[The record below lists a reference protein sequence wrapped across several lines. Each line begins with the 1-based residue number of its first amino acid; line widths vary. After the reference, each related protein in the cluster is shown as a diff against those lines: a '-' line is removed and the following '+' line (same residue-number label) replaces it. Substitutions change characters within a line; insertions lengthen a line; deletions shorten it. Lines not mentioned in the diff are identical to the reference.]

1 MNYLKVLKKT
11 NIQLLINNNSNLNID
26 EHFFYTLS
34 LVTLDKISYP
44 LEAAEISL
52 KLTDDEEMRK
62 LNKKHRSLDKTTDVL
77 SFPMNETKNIE
88 ENILGD
94 IVISVDTLRKQA
106 KKYDMTIND
115 ELAFLYVHGLLHL
128 LGYDHEI
135 SQTEENNMFK
145 LQNEILLYNKYL
157 TGGLSLG
164 K

>member
-1 MNYLKVLKKT
+1 MNYLKMLKKT
-11 NIQLLINNNSNLNID
+11 KIKLLVDNNSSLEIEED
-26 EHFFYTLS
+26 FFYNLS

-52 KLTDDEEMRK
+52 KLTDDEEMRE

-77 SFPMNETKNIE
+77 SFPMNETKIIE

-145 LQNEILLYNKYL
+145 LQNEILLI
-157 TGGLSLG
+157 
-164 K
+164 

>member
-1 MNYLKVLKKT
+1 MFKK
-11 NIQLLINNNSNLNID
+11 IKIKLLVDNNSSLEIEED
-26 EHFFYTLS
+26 FFYNLS

-44 LEAAEISL
+44 LETAEISL
-52 KLTDDEEMRK
+52 KLTDDEEMRE

-77 SFPMNETKNIE
+77 SFPMNETKIIE

-145 LQNEILLYNKYL
+145 LQNEILLYNKCL

>member
-145 LQNEILLYNKYL
+145 LQNEILLI
-157 TGGLSLG
+157 
-164 K
+164 

>member
-1 MNYLKVLKKT
+1 MLKKT

-52 KLTDDEEMRK
+52 KLTDDKEMRK

-145 LQNEILLYNKYL
+145 LQNEILLYNKCL
-157 TGGLSLG
+157 TGGSSLG

>member
-1 MNYLKVLKKT
+1 MNYLKMLKKT
-11 NIQLLINNNSNLNID
+11 NIQLLVNNNSNLNID

-44 LEAAEISL
+44 LETAEISL
-52 KLTDDEEMRK
+52 KLTDDEEMRE

-94 IVISVDTLRKQA
+94 IVISVNTLRKQA
-106 KKYDMTIND
+106 KKYDMTVND

-145 LQNEILLYNKYL
+145 LQNEILLI
-157 TGGLSLG
+157 
-164 K
+164 

>member
-1 MNYLKVLKKT
+1 MNYLKMFKK
-11 NIQLLINNNSNLNID
+11 IKIKLLVDNNSSLEIEED
-26 EHFFYTLS
+26 FFYNLS

>member
-1 MNYLKVLKKT
+1 MLKKT
-11 NIQLLINNNSNLNID
+11 KIKLLVDNNSSLEIEED
-26 EHFFYTLS
+26 FFYNLS

-52 KLTDDEEMRK
+52 KLTDDEEMRE

-77 SFPMNETKNIE
+77 SFPMNETKIIE

-145 LQNEILLYNKYL
+145 LQNEILLI
-157 TGGLSLG
+157 
-164 K
+164 

>member
-1 MNYLKVLKKT
+1 MLKKT
-11 NIQLLINNNSNLNID
+11 NIQVLINNNSNLNID
-26 EHFFYTLS
+26 EHFIYTLS
-34 LVTLDKISYP
+34 LATLDKISYP

-52 KLTDDEEMRK
+52 KLTDDDEMRK

-145 LQNEILLYNKYL
+145 LQNEILLYNKCL